1 MDEDI
6 VHIYMKIWITQINF
20 ILLLLKFK
28 LNNITKFSFKSRL
41 FHEKPYNDNDM
52 IDLTISVNKN
62 MLGHYLAGLI
72 EGDGSRIVPV
82 RNRNKTGKLLYPK
95 VKITFVD
102 IDAPLAIKLQE
113 VFGAGTLQYPKNTKY
128 VNLLFQDITSLE
140 RISVLINGKMRTPKI
155 EALHRM
161 IDWLNARSTTSNVQS
176 NKPELLSKLGENT
189 GSLRDNPWLT
199 GFIEADGNF
208 YASFNI
214 NSQGIAEEIR
224 HYMRIS
230 QKAVY
235 SKNSNLLNENNSNK
249 HIMENIRQF
258 LDVKPVNE
266 IKRTKEKYVELAYE
280 VRTSKK
286 SSSGILIA
294 YLSKYPLF
302 SSKHQDFLSWGE
314 IHKIRLSKSYKTL
327 DGTTKL
333 ILLKNSMNTLRTQ
346 YNWDCLNRFYT
357 I

>member
-1 MDEDI
+1 M
-6 VHIYMKIWITQINF
+6 T
-20 ILLLLKFK
+20 
-28 LNNITKFSFKSRL
+28 
-41 FHEKPYNDNDM
+41 
-52 IDLTISVNKN
+52 DLTISVNKN

-72 EGDGSRIVPV
+72 EGDGSIIVPA
-82 RNRNKTGKLLYPK
+82 RNRNKKGKLLYPK

-102 IDAPLAIKLQE
+102 KDAPLAIKLQE
-113 VFGAGTLQYPKNTKY
+113 VFGAGTLEYPKNTRY
-128 VNLLFQDITSLE
+128 LNLLFQDVISLE
-140 RISVLINGKMRTPKI
+140 KIAVLINGKMRTPKI

-161 IDWLNARSTTSNVQS
+161 INWLNARLTTTSKFQS
-176 NKPELLSKLGENT
+176 NDAMLHRQPVSLTKLVAKDINSRPLS
-189 GSLRDNPWLT
+189 DDPWLT

-208 YASFNI
+208 YGSFNI
-214 NSQGIAEEIR
+214 NSQGVAEEIR

-235 SKNSNLLNENNSNK
+235 SKNSNLSNENNSNI
-249 HIMENIRQF
+249 HIMEKIREF
-258 LDVKPVNE
+258 LDVKSVSE

-286 SSSGILIA
+286 SSSEKLIA

-302 SSKHQDFLSWGE
+302 SCKHQDFLSWSE

-327 DGTTKL
+327 GGTTKL

-346 YNWDCLNRFYT
+346 FNWDSLNRFYT

>member
-1 MDEDI
+1 M
-6 VHIYMKIWITQINF
+6 T
-20 ILLLLKFK
+20 
-28 LNNITKFSFKSRL
+28 
-41 FHEKPYNDNDM
+41 
-52 IDLTISVNKN
+52 DLTISVNKN

-72 EGDGSRIVPV
+72 EGDGSIIVPAT
-82 RNRNKTGKLLYPK
+82 NRDQKGKLLYPK

-102 IDAPLAIKLQE
+102 KDAPLAIKLQQ
-113 VFGAGTLQYPKNTKY
+113 VFGAGTLEYPKNTKY
-128 VNLLFQDITSLE
+128 VNLLFQDVTSLE
-140 RISVLINGKMRTPKI
+140 KIAVLINGKMRTPKI

-161 IDWLNARSTTSNVQS
+161 IDWLNARSTTSKLQS
-176 NKPELLSKLGENT
+176 NKPELLTKFGKNT
-189 GSLRDNPWLT
+189 CPLSDNPWLT

-208 YASFNI
+208 YGSFNI
-214 NSQGIAEEIR
+214 NSQGIAGVIR

-235 SKNSNLLNENNSNK
+235 SKNSNHENNSNK
-249 HIMENIRQF
+249 HIMEKIREF
-258 LDVKPVNE
+258 LDVKSVSD

-286 SSSGILIA
+286 SSSEKLIA

-302 SSKHQDFLSWGE
+302 SSKHQDFLSWSE

-346 YNWDCLNRFYT
+346 YNWDSLNRFYT

>member
-1 MDEDI
+1 M
-6 VHIYMKIWITQINF
+6 T
-20 ILLLLKFK
+20 
-28 LNNITKFSFKSRL
+28 
-41 FHEKPYNDNDM
+41 
-52 IDLTISVNKN
+52 DLTISVNKN

-72 EGDGSRIVPV
+72 EGDGSIIVPGT
-82 RNRNKTGKLLYPK
+82 NRNKKGKLLYPR

-102 IDAPLAIKLQE
+102 KDAPLAIKLQE
-113 VFGAGTLQYPKNTKY
+113 VFGAGTLEYPLNAKY
-128 VNLLFQDITSLE
+128 INLLFQDVTSLE
-140 RISVLINGKMRTPKI
+140 KIAALINGKMRTPKI

-161 IDWLNARSTTSNVQS
+161 IDWLNARLTTSKLQS
-176 NKPELLSKLGENT
+176 KNAMFLAKHEQPLFLTKLVAKPKNTCPLG
-189 GSLRDNPWLT
+189 DNPWLA
-199 GFIEADGNF
+199 GFLEADGNF
-208 YASFNI
+208 YGSFNI

-230 QKAVY
+230 QKTVY
-235 SKNSNLLNENNSNK
+235 SKKSNLSNGNNSNI
-249 HIMENIRQF
+249 HIMEKIREF
-258 LDVKPVNE
+258 LDVKSVSE

-286 SSSGILIA
+286 SSSEKLIA
-294 YLSKYPLF
+294 YLSRYPLF
-302 SSKHQDFLSWGE
+302 SSKHQDFLSWSE

-346 YNWDCLNRFYT
+346 YNWDSLNRFYT